1 MRTALTLKNINV
13 ICTRK
18 QFLIGSVG
26 AAVGLFCGRGLLQ
39 AQPGSRLSGAAPSAT
54 PESADKVPD
63 FPEHHPQFDRA
74 RVKRFVIAGH
84 ANLAAV
90 KAMLAEE
97 PNLINGAI
105 DWGNGDFETALGG
118 ASHVGRRDIAEYLL
132 EHNARM
138 DIFAATMLGRLD
150 IVSAAVAA
158 FPNIVHVP
166 GPHGIPL
173 LVHAEKG
180 GSAAKAVLEFLQPLA
195 GQPLPRR

>member
-1 MRTALTLKNINV
+1 MKNINAL
-13 ICTRK
+13 CTRK
-18 QFLIGSVG
+18 QFLIGSSV

-39 AQPGSRLSGAAPSAT
+39 ARPGSSPFGPGPSAT
-54 PESADKVPD
+54 PESADNVPD

-84 ANLAAV
+84 VNLEAV

-118 ASHVGRRDIAEYLL
+118 ASHMGRRDIAEYLL

-138 DIFAATMLGRLD
+138 DIFAATMLGQID
-150 IVSAAVAA
+150 IVKAAVAA
-158 FPNIVHVP
+158 SPNIVQVP

-173 LVHAEKG
+173 IVHAQKG
-180 GSAAKAVLEFLQPLA
+180 GPAAKAVLEFLQP
-195 GQPLPRR
+195 GQ

>member
-1 MRTALTLKNINV
+1 MKTIDVL
-13 ICTRK
+13 CTRK
-18 QFLIGSVG
+18 QFLIGSG
-26 AAVGLFCGRGLLQ
+26 AAAVGLFCGRGLLQ
-39 AQPGSRLSGAAPSAT
+39 AQPGTSPSALAPSTT
-54 PESADKVPD
+54 PESADNVLD

-84 ANLAAV
+84 GNLAAV

-97 PNLINGAI
+97 ANLINGTI

-118 ASHVGRRDIAEYLL
+118 ASHMGRRDIADYLL

-138 DIFAATMLGRLD
+138 DVFAATMLGKLD
-150 IVSAAVAA
+150 IVKAAVAA

-173 LVHAEKG
+173 IVHAEKG
-180 GSAAKAVLEFLQPLA
+180 GPAAKDVLEFLQPLA
-195 GQPLPRR
+195 SQRVPGR

>member
-1 MRTALTLKNINV
+1 MKNIDAS
-13 ICTRK
+13 CTRK
-18 QFLIGSVG
+18 QFLIGSSA
-26 AAVGLFCGRGLLQ
+26 AAVSLFCGRDLLQ
-39 AQPGSRLSGAAPSAT
+39 AQPRSSLPGPASSAT
-54 PESADKVPD
+54 PESADYVPD

-84 ANLAAV
+84 GNLAAV

-118 ASHVGRRDIAEYLL
+118 ASHMGRRDIAEYLL
-132 EHNARM
+132 ERNARM

-150 IVSAAVAA
+150 IVKAAVVA
-158 FPNIVHVP
+158 FPNIVNVP

-173 LVHAEKG
+173 IVHAEKG
-180 GSAAKAVLEFLQPLA
+180 GQAANAVLEFLRPLAAQPLA
-195 GQPLPRR
+195 RQ

>member
-1 MRTALTLKNINV
+1 MRTPLTLKNNNAS
-13 ICTRK
+13 CTRK
-18 QFLIGSVG
+18 QFLIGSSA
-26 AAVGLFCGRGLLQ
+26 AAVSLFCGRGLLQ
-39 AQPGSRLSGAAPSAT
+39 AQPASSPSGPASSGT
-54 PESADKVPD
+54 PESADNVPD

-84 ANLAAV
+84 GNLMAV

-105 DWGNGDFETALGG
+105 DWGNGDFETVLGG
-118 ASHVGRRDIAEYLL
+118 ASHMGRRDIAEYLL

-150 IVSAAVAA
+150 IVTAAVAA

-173 LVHAEKG
+173 IVHAEKG
-180 GSAAKAVLEFLQPLA
+180 GPAAKAVLEFLQPLA
-195 GQPLPRR
+195 AQPLPRQ